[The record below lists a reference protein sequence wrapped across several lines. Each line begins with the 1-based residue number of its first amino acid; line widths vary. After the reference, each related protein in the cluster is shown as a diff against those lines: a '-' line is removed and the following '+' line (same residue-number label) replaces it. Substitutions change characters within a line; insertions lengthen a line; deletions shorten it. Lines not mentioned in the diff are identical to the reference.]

1 MIDRLIHSTRLT
13 TGLLATSLLLATL
26 FHPVRAE
33 EAAPAEPAAAEAPA
47 EAADQAPADGAGAK
61 AYPVQRPLGEMTS
74 EEEIKK
80 FCTNIA
86 DSAKDRRYLLQ
97 KQELEKLQTDINARI
112 TILEKRKAEYED
124 WLKRRNDFLAQTEAN
139 LISVYKTMKAD
150 AAAPQLQE
158 LNPEIAASI
167 IMKLPARQSGLILSE
182 MEPRK
187 AAMVAAVMTSAA
199 DPNTSKDPS

>member
-1 MIDRLIHSTRLT
+1 MIDRLTHSRRLVAT
-13 TGLLATSLLLATL
+13 VAAASLVLFGLSGSA
-26 FHPVRAE
+26 RAE
-33 EAAPAEPAAAEAPA
+33 EAAAEPAAAETSA
-47 EAADQAPADGAGAK
+47 EAAPAQPGDGAGAQ
-61 AYPVQRPLGEMTS
+61 AYPKPRQIGEMTS

-86 DSAKDRRYLLQ
+86 DAAKDRRYLLQ

-124 WLKRRNDFLAQTEAN
+124 WLKRRNDFLAQTQAN
-139 LISVYKTMKAD
+139 LIGVYKTMKAD
-150 AAAPQLQE
+150 AAAPQLEE

-182 MEPRK
+182 MDPRK
-187 AAMVAAVMTSAA
+187 AAMVAAVMSSAA

>member
-1 MIDRLIHSTRLT
+1 MIDRLIHPRHLAAGAAAL
-13 TGLLATSLLLATL
+13 GLLAATL
-26 FHPVRAE
+26 SLPLRAE
-33 EAAPAEPAAAEAPA
+33 ETAPEPAAAEASA
-47 EAADQAPADGAGAK
+47 EPVEKPPADGAGAQP
-61 AYPVQRPLGEMTS
+61 YPKPRQVGEMTT
-74 EEEIKK
+74 EEEIRK

-86 DSAKDRRYLLQ
+86 DAAKDRRYLLQ

-139 LISVYKTMKAD
+139 LIGVYKTMKAD
-150 AAAPQLQE
+150 AAAPQLEE

-182 MEPRK
+182 MDPRK
-187 AAMVAAVMTSAA
+187 AAMVAAVMSSAA